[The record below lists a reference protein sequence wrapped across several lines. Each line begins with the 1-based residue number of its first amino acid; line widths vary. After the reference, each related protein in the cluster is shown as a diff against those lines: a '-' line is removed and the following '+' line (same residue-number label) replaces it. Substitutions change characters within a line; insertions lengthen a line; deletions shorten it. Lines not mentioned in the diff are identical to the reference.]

1 MKIKMAGILC
11 ILCTVAL
18 LTGCAY
24 QAEFPVK
31 PDELAIPAEAPG
43 ERLTPPGSLWSP
55 RYKFVNLYSDLK
67 AKNVG
72 DIVQV
77 QIIENSS
84 GHKEA
89 KTKTKRTNDV
99 VNSIGNLVG
108 LPLNHASV
116 NGTNLN
122 PGITAHTD
130 SEFEGDGKTSRTGD
144 VQATVAARIVRILPS
159 GNMFIRGKKQ
169 IRLNHETQYII
180 LSGIIRPEDISGNN
194 TIQSSY
200 IADLRLA
207 YYGSGIIGDQ
217 EERGWLSRLVDKVW
231 PF

>member
-1 MKIKMAGILC
+1 MRIKLADILSILC
-11 ILCTVAL
+11 VAL
-18 LTGCAY
+18 LSGGCAH
-24 QAEFPVK
+24 QTEPHLT
-31 PDELAIPAEAPG
+31 PDDLAIPVESPVD
-43 ERLTPPGSLWSP
+43 RTTPPGSLWSP
-55 RYKFVNLYSDLK
+55 SYKFVNLFSDLK

-72 DIVQV
+72 DVVLV
-77 QIIENSS
+77 QITENSK
-84 GHKEA
+84 GKKEA
-89 KTKTKRTNDV
+89 NTKTERTNDV

-130 SEFEGDGKTSRTGD
+130 SEFEGKGKTSRTSD
-144 VQATVAARIVRILPS
+144 IQATVAARVVRILPS

-180 LSGIIRPEDISGNN
+180 LSGIIRPDDISSNN
-194 TIQSSY
+194 TIQSTY